1 MIRKELFLAIT
12 IAIGGLFSWAC
23 SNNNGSD
30 PVIEFSDEANDS
42 ILKLMK
48 ANYCWNLPTETPDI
62 MMNSDAFFK
71 KLLNSKDTVS
81 WIKLIADIPTATTA
95 YDIGFEY
102 AANRYDDGKT
112 YYAIL
117 YVKKGTK
124 AEKVEIERG
133 YLITHVSP
141 TGLAKDTIAVT
152 KDNYN
157 TLLPNCITSGKQFS
171 ILYRRPG
178 SGEAAST
185 FNPEDVAVSPS
196 KVQDPLYY
204 SSADIFPA
212 SGKKIGYIVYN
223 HFLSAGTYLSPLISK
238 LNEFKN
244 QGVETLILDLRYNAT
259 GGYDYL
265 SALGSSLVKTQ
276 DQGAAFAYLAREDA
290 SKDIAYKFSTDKTIQ
305 NLGSQLESIYVITG
319 QSTAGPSETLIHA
332 LRAYWG
338 DKIVITG
345 EDMKGQNLTISNQV
359 AIKLSDGSSKW
370 AVKIALGH
378 FADKNKNYSYRT
390 KVNNELKEINT
401 ESGTKTQ
408 LKPLGDIEEYV
419 LKGTLKEIT
428 GIETKT
434 STRSAKVS
442 NWPSP
447 VEYLG
452 SSIKS
457 EPGTISIDNL
467 RP

>member
-23 SNNNGSD
+23 SKDNGPD
-30 PVIEFSDEANDS
+30 EPYTNPIEANEI
-42 ILKLMK
+42 ILKTMQD
-48 ANYCWNLPTETPDI
+48 NYCWNLPATPD
-62 MMNSDAFFK
+62 MMTDTKIFFS
-71 KLLNSKDTVS
+71 KLLNTKDTLS
-81 WIKLIADIPTATTA
+81 WIKEIADIPTVTTA

-102 AANRYDDGKT
+102 AANKYDDGKT

-124 AEKVEIERG
+124 AYEVELERG

-141 TGLAKDTIAVT
+141 TSLEADKIEVT
-152 KDNYN
+152 KDNYK
-157 TLLPNCITSGKQFS
+157 TLLPNCISSGKQFS
-171 ILYRRPG
+171 ILYRIPNG
-178 SGEAAST
+178 GEAAST
-185 FNPEDVAVSPS
+185 FKPEDVAVSPS

-338 DKIVITG
+338 DKLIVTG
-345 EDMKGQNLTISNQV
+345 EDSQGKNLV
-359 AIKLSDGSSKW
+359 AGTKDIQLEDGSSKW
-370 AVKIALGH
+370 RINISLGR
-378 FADKNKNYSYRT
+378 FANKDKSYSYRT
-390 KVNNELKEINT
+390 KVNTEFKEINT
-401 ESGTKTQ
+401 TSGTKEQ

-428 GIETKT
+428 GIETQT

-457 EPGTISIDNL
+457 EQGTISIDNL

>member
-23 SNNNGSD
+23 SKDNGPD
-30 PVIEFSDEANDS
+30 EPYTNPIEANEI
-42 ILKLMK
+42 ILKTMQD
-48 ANYCWNLPTETPDI
+48 NYCWNLPATPD
-62 MMNSDAFFK
+62 MMTDTKIFFS
-71 KLLNSKDTVS
+71 KLLNTKDTLS
-81 WIKLIADIPTATTA
+81 WIKEIAEIPTAAPT

-102 AANRYDDGKT
+102 AANRYDNGKT

-117 YVKKGTK
+117 YVKKGSK
-124 AEKVEIERG
+124 AARVEIERG

-141 TGLAKDTIAVT
+141 TGLEKDQIEVT

-157 TLLPNCITSGKQFS
+157 TLLPNCITSGKQFA
-171 ILYRRPG
+171 IRYRIPNG
-178 SGEAAST
+178 NEAAST
-185 FNPEDVAVSPS
+185 FNPEDIIVNPS
-196 KVQDPLYY
+196 TVEDPLYY
-204 SSADIFPA
+204 SNPDIYPA

-223 HFLSAGTYLSPLISK
+223 HLLSGDKLISK
-238 LNEFKN
+238 LNDFANEK
-244 QGVETLILDLRYNAT
+244 VRVLILDFRYNAT
-259 GGYDYL
+259 GGYTSL
-265 SALGSSLVKTQ
+265 SNLGSSLVKKQ
-276 DQGAAFAYLAREDA
+276 DQAKGAAFAYLAREDG
-290 SKDIAYKFSTDKTIQ
+290 SKDTPYKFREDDNIK
-305 NLGSQLESIYVITG
+305 NLGDLLDNIYIITG

-332 LRAYWG
+332 LRSYWG
-338 DKIVITG
+338 DKLIVTG
-345 EDMKGQNLTISNQV
+345 EDSQGKNMV
-359 AIKLSDGSSKW
+359 AGTKDIQLEDGTSKW
-370 AVKIALGH
+370 RINITLGR
-378 FADKNKNYSYRT
+378 FANKDKSYSYRT
-390 KVNNELKEINT
+390 KPNIELKEINT
-401 ESGTKTQ
+401 EAGTTKQ

-428 GIETKT
+428 GIETQT
-434 STRSAKVS
+434 NARSSKIE